1 MRLWE
6 SARWAREAVRVAP
19 AEVPARMKPDCG
31 VVKVGRGD
39 EGEGERE
46 WVARVRRVS
55 QASWKEVG

>member
-19 AEVPARMKPDCG
+19 AEVPQMMKPDCG
-31 VVKVGRGD
+31 VVEGGRGD
-39 EGEGERE
+39 EGGEERE
-46 WVARVRRVS
+46 CVARVRRVS